1 MTDTGPGAQET
12 PAPLPAETS
21 PAPAQP
27 PRPWYIRA
35 FRLTIGQA
43 LRLLG
48 LSTLAGFFILA
59 FDFSPAGAT
68 FDAGGAFTAIIHRAL
83 TALGWAL
90 ESFWK
95 PALAGLL
102 VVVPIWAVWRLAT
115 LPFRK

>member
-1 MTDTGPGAQET
+1 MTDTGPDAPAES
-12 PAPLPAETS
+12 APLPAEAS
-21 PAPAQP
+21 AAPASA

-35 FRLTIGQA
+35 FGLSLGQA

-59 FDFSPAGAT
+59 FDFSPTGAT
-68 FDAGGAFTAIIHRAL
+68 FDASGAFTAIIHRAF

-95 PALAGLL
+95 PALAGLI
-102 VVVPIWAVWRLAT
+102 VVVPIWAIWRLST